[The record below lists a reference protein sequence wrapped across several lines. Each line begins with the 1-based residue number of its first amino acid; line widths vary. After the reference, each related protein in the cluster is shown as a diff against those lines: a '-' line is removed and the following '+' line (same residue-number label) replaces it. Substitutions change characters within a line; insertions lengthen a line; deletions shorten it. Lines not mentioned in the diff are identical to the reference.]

1 MPELSV
7 EVIVRA
13 TPQQVWD
20 VVFDWPRQGE
30 WILGT
35 SVAVRHGDGR
45 SVGSEVGAYT
55 GRPPLGFL
63 DTFVIT
69 DWSEPHRCEVVHT
82 GTVVRGTGIFECRP
96 LPAARTRFVWTESL
110 DLPWGRLGAM
120 GWPLARPVFRR
131 GVQHSLTK
139 LAELV
144 EREVESA

>member
-55 GRPPLGFL
+55 GRPPMGFL

-69 DWSEPHRCEVVHT
+69 EWSEPHRCEVVHT
-82 GTVVRGTGIFECRP
+82 GTVVRGTGIFSCRP
-96 LPAARTRFVWTESL
+96 HAVRVDRIAGLAMGSPRCHGVADSATGVSSRRAALSDQTGRTR
-110 DLPWGRLGAM
+110 GARSRV
-120 GWPLARPVFRR
+120 G
-131 GVQHSLTK
+131 LT
-139 LAELV
+139 
-144 EREVESA
+144 S